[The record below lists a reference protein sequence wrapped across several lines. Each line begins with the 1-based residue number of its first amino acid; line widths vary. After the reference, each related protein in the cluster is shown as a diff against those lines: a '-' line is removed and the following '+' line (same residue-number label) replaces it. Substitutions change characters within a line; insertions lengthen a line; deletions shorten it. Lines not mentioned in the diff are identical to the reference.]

1 MRRLRACAAVC
12 LLLTCLAVPTA
23 ADADT
28 SEELMTA
35 EINAARAAHDRPAL
49 DVSPALTASADDY
62 AGSMMRRDV
71 FGHRS
76 PLPVAGDFDYK
87 GEILALRSGTRPN
100 VAPTVRMW
108 LDSPGHRAAM
118 LDPRFDWIG
127 VGRAQGRFGGR
138 EATIWVAHFG
148 RR

>member
-12 LLLTCLAVPTA
+12 LLLACVAGPTSAEA
-23 ADADT
+23 AT

-49 DVSPALTASADDY
+49 NPSPALAASAEGY
-62 AGSMMRRDV
+62 AGWMMRRDA

-76 PLPVAGDFDYK
+76 PTPVAGDFAFK
-87 GEILALRSGTRPN
+87 GEILAMRSGTRPN

-108 LDSPGHRAAM
+108 LDSPGHRAAI
-118 LDPRFDWIG
+118 LNPGFDWVG

-138 EATIWVAHFG
+138 EATIWVAHLG